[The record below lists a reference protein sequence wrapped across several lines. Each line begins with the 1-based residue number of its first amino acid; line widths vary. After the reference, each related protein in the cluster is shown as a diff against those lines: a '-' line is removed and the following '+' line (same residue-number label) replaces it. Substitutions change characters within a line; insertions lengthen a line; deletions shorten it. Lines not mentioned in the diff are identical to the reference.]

1 MPRQSK
7 RVGMLGLAAPPRFGV
22 SICVLHVLFLWGIPE
37 PSMAGDETIIAEDLP
52 ALIRLQP
59 KRIWGV
65 WVDINRAVDLNAKS
79 EQKRPEPLIARAK
92 LWTQVRN
99 FDSAIRDYALALE
112 YSNHP
117 EVTKSQRRQLVADLT
132 QTILLYEKSPR
143 PVYPGKS
150 QIHYGKGIHAYRRRD
165 FKQAI
170 KHFRNAIQISPD
182 EPLFWYY
189 RAVSYRRLGQQD
201 RSHHDVL
208 IGASL
213 ENRTDLPKGFSM
225 TITIALEFI
234 QGTDRYWLEE
244 FRTGDPTQHL
254 TR

>member
-1 MPRQSK
+1 MTWKSK
-7 RVGMLGLAAPPRFGV
+7 RTGMLVLAVPPRLGV
-22 SICVLHVLFLWGIPE
+22 SLCALQVLFLWGIPE

-99 FDSAIRDYALALE
+99 FDSAIRDYAIALE

-117 EVTKSQRRQLVADLT
+117 EFTKSQRRQLVADVT
-132 QTILLYEKSPR
+132 QTILLYEKLPR
-143 PVYPGKS
+143 PVHLGKS
-150 QIHYGKGIHAYRRRD
+150 RIHYGKGVHSYRRRD
-165 FKQAI
+165 FKQAV
-170 KHFRNAIQISPD
+170 KHFGNATQLSPN

-189 RAVSYRRLGQQD
+189 RALSHRRLGQQD
-201 RSHHDVL
+201 RARHDVL
-208 IGASL
+208 IGSSL
-213 ENRTDLPKGFSM
+213 ENRPDLSEGVSIG
-225 TITIALEFI
+225 ITIALEI
-234 QGTDRYWLEE
+234 VQGVDRHWLEE
-244 FRTGDPTQHL
+244 FRTGDPTQQL